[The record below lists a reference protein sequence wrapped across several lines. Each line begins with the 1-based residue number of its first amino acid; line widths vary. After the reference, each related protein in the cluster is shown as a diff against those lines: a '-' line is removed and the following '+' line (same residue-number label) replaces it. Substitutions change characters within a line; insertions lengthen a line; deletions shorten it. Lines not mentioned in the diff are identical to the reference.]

1 LFVQR
6 IFLARKYTRYSAR
19 DENPL
24 DEQWP
29 DREFRESVTDAG

>member
-1 LFVQR
+1 LVQR
-6 IFLARKYTRYSAR
+6 IFLARKYTGYSAR